1 MSSRPLFDMDEIR
14 RALGVLCCT
23 DGGVHE
29 LRALETRKGTVSGY
43 FDNRE
48 AMAKAAAAWSG
59 KAEGV
64 YLTLNPVQPDL
75 LARAVNRAK
84 EFSKHTSSDPD
95 VTRRLWL
102 PVDADAKRA
111 SGISSTDE
119 EHELAVA
126 KAKEIRQ
133 ALTASGWPAP
143 ILADS
148 GNGAHLLYRIDLP
161 NDDASRDMVSRFL
174 RALAW
179 LYNDDRVQID
189 EKTFNAARLWKLYGT
204 LAAKGDSTSTRPHR
218 IARLIEVPEALK
230 PATVELIET
239 VAILAPEL
247 KAPQQRRPG
256 GGNVPAEPFDAD
268 RWIAEHNLDVYPPV
282 SWNGGRR
289 WIFRVCPWNPD
300 HTDRSAYILQF
311 PSGAM
316 AAGCQHNSCTGRDWF
331 ALRDTVEPGW
341 RDRKPAPP
349 SPPPDY
355 LPPPEHPA
363 PSDDPFSGPAEPA
376 TSAPATEEKKK
387 RGRPTKEEEEAWLT
401 RALGGCEG
409 ADRMKAARKLAGQSL
424 RDGKPI
430 AQVKAYLLAWNG
442 NNRPPLTDQEIDSV
456 ISWVA
461 DKDAEARWGA
471 QNFSIEKVEKHLSQP
486 PLYYVYVF
494 GVAVQM
500 SIDDLMNY
508 GNFKKRVAEYANEV
522 PLMKKPSENWPP
534 YVNEIL
540 TSRRVDVA
548 ADEDAGEEGMLWW
561 YVRDYLQKKNSQAE
575 DTLSKGGVYRA
586 DGLIYFNGPLLHK
599 KLGIDGIKVEAR
611 KLWDVIR
618 KHGGKSDAK
627 KVKTDDGG
635 IVSVRCW
642 RVPETEVITVKEP
655 AEAPDSAPAPEEED
669 DGEAIM

>member
-1 MSSRPLFDMDEIR
+1 M
-14 RALGVLCCT
+14 
-23 DGGVHE
+23 
-29 LRALETRKGTVSGY
+29 
-43 FDNRE
+43 
-48 AMAKAAAAWSG
+48 
-59 KAEGV
+59 

-119 EHELAVA
+119 EHELALA

-133 ALTASGWPAP
+133 ALTESGWPAP

-148 GNGAHLLYRIDLP
+148 GNGAHLLYRIDIP
-161 NDDASRDMVSRFL
+161 NDDASRDLVSRFL

-179 LYNDDRVQID
+179 LYNDDQVQID
-189 EKTFNAARLWKLYGT
+189 EKTFNAARIWKTYGT

-256 GGNVPAEPFDAD
+256 GGNVPAEPFEVD
-268 RWIAEHNLDVYPPV
+268 RWITEHRLDVYSPV

-311 PSGAM
+311 PSGAI

-341 RDRKPAPP
+341 RDRKAAAASLPPDLLPPERPSTPAP
-349 SPPPDY
+349 
-355 LPPPEHPA
+355 A
-363 PSDDPFSGPAEPA
+363 PGAPAEPEIQ
-376 TSAPATEEKKK
+376 TLGHRTD
-387 RGRPTKEEEEAWLT
+387 EEAEWLA
-401 RALGGCEG
+401 RAL
-409 ADRMKAARKLAGQSL
+409 S
-424 RDGKPI
+424 
-430 AQVKAYLLAWNG
+430 
-442 NNRPPLTDQEIDSV
+442 S
-456 ISWVA
+456 VA

-471 QNFSIEKVEKHLSQP
+471 LNFSVERIEKHLSQP
-486 PLYYVYVF
+486 PIYYVQVA
-494 GVAVQM
+494 GVAVPM
-500 SIDDLMNY
+500 DVGDLDH
-508 GNFKKRVAEYANEV
+508 FPSFRKKVVEWANEV
-522 PLMKKPSENWPP
+522 PIMRKPSENWHP
-534 YVNEIL
+534 YLRHVL
-540 TSRRVDVA
+540 SHRRVDVPA
-548 ADEDAGEEGMLWW
+548 AEDAGEDGMLWW
-561 YVRDYLQKKNSQAE
+561 YVRDYLRRKNSPAE
-575 DTLSKGGVYRA
+575 GTLSKGGVYRA
-586 DGLIYFNGPLLHK
+586 DGLIYFNGPVLHK
-599 KLGIDGIKVEAR
+599 RLGIDGIKVEAR

-618 KHGGKSDAK
+618 RHGGKSDSK

-635 IVSVRCW
+635 IISVRCW
-642 RVPETEVITVKEP
+642 RVPETEVLPAWEP
-655 AEAPDSAPAPEEED
+655 AEELPPTPKPSAED
-669 DGEAIM
+669 GGDAIM